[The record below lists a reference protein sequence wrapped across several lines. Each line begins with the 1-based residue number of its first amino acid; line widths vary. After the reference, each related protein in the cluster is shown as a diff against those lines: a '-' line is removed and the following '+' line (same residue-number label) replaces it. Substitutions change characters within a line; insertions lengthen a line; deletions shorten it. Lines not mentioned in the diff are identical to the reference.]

1 MRKAPPMK
9 PIANTKPEF
18 RAVSKDTFFAIKL
31 TKNRNLIFL
40 LSSTKKQEYKTSG
53 STDFFRILSYF
64 SAKIALFGKREK
76 DIFGKNGIFS
86 E

>member
-1 MRKAPPMK
+1 M
-9 PIANTKPEF
+9 N
-18 RAVSKDTFFAIKL
+18 
-31 TKNRNLIFL
+31 
-40 LSSTKKQEYKTSG
+40 SSAE
-53 STDFFRILSYF
+53 FFRILSYF